1 MNIASDIIDE
11 TIQNDSINQ
20 FMDDEIKEYAD
31 KISSNNNKLERI
43 VDMYVNELIDKD
55 NYIKRKND
63 IDKNNAILKEKIE
76 QSQKNKVIPKEE
88 LEDKLSH
95 LKKNIIDNLEY
106 DRNNEISDELIET
119 FVEKIKVEKGRY
131 KWKLNYLKDIYN
143 IEKDYNHVD

>member
-1 MNIASDIIDE
+1 M
-11 TIQNDSINQ
+11 IN
-20 FMDDEIKEYAD
+20 E
-31 KISSNNNKLERI
+31 
-43 VDMYVNELIDKD
+43 
-55 NYIKRKND
+55 KND

-119 FVEKIKVEKGRY
+119 FVEKIKVEKGKF
-131 KWKLNYLKDIYN
+131 KWKLNYLKDIYDIENNSNNVYNQNAKSNDMYLTSIEITNDDIKKYRKRLQSSGLERAKKLKEN
-143 IEKDYNHVD
+143 IMVDIYI

>member
-1 MNIASDIIDE
+1 
-11 TIQNDSINQ
+11 
-20 FMDDEIKEYAD
+20 MDDEIKEYAD

-63 IDKNNAILKEKIE
+63 IDKSNAILKEKIE
-76 QSQKNKVIPKEE
+76 QSQKNKIIPKEE

-119 FVEKIKVEKGRY
+119 FVEKIKVEKGKF

-143 IEKDYNHVD
+143 IENNCNNVYNQNTSQRICI

>member
-1 MNIASDIIDE
+1 M
-11 TIQNDSINQ
+11 IN
-20 FMDDEIKEYAD
+20 E
-31 KISSNNNKLERI
+31 
-43 VDMYVNELIDKD
+43 
-55 NYIKRKND
+55 KND

-119 FVEKIKVEKGRY
+119 FVEKIKVEKG
-131 KWKLNYLKDIYN
+131 KLYIKA
-143 IEKDYNHVD
+143 